1 MLTDD
6 TLAGWLAGLTATR
19 RCATLA
25 DALDGVPVRALARL
39 APGGRMTWRDYRA
52 TLERLRA
59 LWAANHYA

>member
-6 TLAGWLAGLTATR
+6 TLTGWLAGLCAIR

-39 APGGRMTWRDYRA
+39 TPNGRMTWREYRA

-59 LWAANHYA
+59 LWAANHHA